1 VEQEQLMLVQVMNEH
16 GQPVLTVAVAMTVHR
31 IA

>member
-1 VEQEQLMLVQVMNEH
+1 VEQEQPMLVMNEH
-16 GQPVLTVAVAMTVHR
+16 GQPVLSAAVAMTVHQ

>member
-1 VEQEQLMLVQVMNEH
+1 VEQEQLMLVMNEH
-16 GQPVLTVAVAMTVHR
+16 GQPVLTVAVAMTVHQ